1 MPPFKRLQPK
11 NSQTANR
18 SELFRPSDEL
28 LLIRPAFESVTDG
41 TYRFNLNAAKV
52 IEAGGKKMLRVSG
65 DFFDDNG
72 GCLEESFLV
81 APDWKA
87 GSPFRSLLEATG
99 TLPEKGEPF
108 RPEQMV
114 GQELLLT
121 MKVVTSGD
129 KEYLNL
135 VSAEMPEDEFEGP
148 YEEELGLE

>member
-1 MPPFKRLQPK
+1 MPPFKKLQPK
-11 NSQTANR
+11 NSQTV
-18 SELFRPSDEL
+18 SPSDDL
-28 LLIRPAFESVTDG
+28 VLIRPAFESVTDG
-41 TYRFNLNAAKV
+41 TYRFKLNAAKV
-52 IEAGGKKMLRVSG
+52 IEAGGKKLRVSG
-65 DFFDDNG
+65 NFFDDNG

-99 TLPEKGEPF
+99 TLPEKGKPF
-108 RPEQMV
+108 NPEQMV